1 MSFLTYLSRA
11 DVLSTIVTFEILL
24 ISGLIFFKWLSK
36 KHLDDDP
43 IKCYYLIG
51 TFLLC
56 QFIGISRL
64 ILCYNMNM

>member
-11 DVLSTIVTFEILL
+11 DILSTIVTFETLL

-36 KHLDDDP
+36 KRLDDDP
-43 IKCYYLIG
+43 IKLYYLIG

-56 QFIGISRL
+56 QFIGISL
-64 ILCYNMNM
+64 LLLWYNMNM